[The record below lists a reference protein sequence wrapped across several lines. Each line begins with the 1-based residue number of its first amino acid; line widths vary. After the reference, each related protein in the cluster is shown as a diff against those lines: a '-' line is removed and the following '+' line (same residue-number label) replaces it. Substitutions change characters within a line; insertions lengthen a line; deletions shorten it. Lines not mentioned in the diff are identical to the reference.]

1 MNGIYKKTFGG
12 NNAFNEARAFV
23 AQQAADLLQI
33 RRAGSIA
40 AADKAIA
47 KAEGNDK
54 VKQTAAVEW
63 LVTVTVDAGDF
74 KGLAVRSKSGETLFE
89 QQR

>member
-1 MNGIYKKTFGG
+1 MNGIFTKTFGG
-12 NNAFNEARAFV
+12 NNAFHEARAFV

-33 RRAGSIA
+33 RKDGSIA

-47 KAEGNDK
+47 KAEGDRR
-54 VKQTAAVEW
+54 VKETAAVEW
-63 LVTVTVDAGDF
+63 CVTVTVDAGDF
-74 KGLAVRSKSGETLFE
+74 KGLVERSQAGETLFE